1 MLRLLGL
8 ARDFFNFFNF
18 FFFIYFLFL
27 FIYFFFL
34 KRYEKVNHDTKEPDI
49 LKYIAVIMYM
59 SFV

>member
-1 MLRLLGL
+1 M
-8 ARDFFNFFNF
+8 
-18 FFFIYFLFL
+18 FIYF
-27 FIYFFFL
+27 FFFL